1 MLERGRQAVT
11 RGRRAGV
18 DGALRGG
25 MDKGY
30 IPTRA
35 PAAPAWRLRSD
46 SIADLDS
53 VCIRLP
59 GTPYW

>member
-1 MLERGRQAVT
+1 M
-11 RGRRAGV
+11 GV

-25 MDKGY
+25 MDKCY